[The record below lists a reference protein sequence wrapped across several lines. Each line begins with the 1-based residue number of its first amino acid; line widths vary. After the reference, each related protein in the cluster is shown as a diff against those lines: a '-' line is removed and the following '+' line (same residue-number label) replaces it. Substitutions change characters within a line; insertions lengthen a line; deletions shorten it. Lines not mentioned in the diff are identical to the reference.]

1 MYENHQKLKEARTSA
16 RKFEQDHKNLGDRL
30 EQERQKNSRIE
41 QDVKNFEERERNLA
55 KIKNLQMKRAWVV
68 CNNSCKHSHNL
79 HFWEKRN
86 NKKVLLVLALFRFPQ
101 DQFCLLSAGV
111 ILELSNR
118 EKFYDN
124 FRIKGEVL
132 VQILDFPIHSIHFHF
147 SLSSR

>member
-68 CNNSCKHSHNL
+68 CTNSCKDSHNL
-79 HFWEKRN
+79 HF
-86 NKKVLLVLALFRFPQ
+86 
-101 DQFCLLSAGV
+101 
-111 ILELSNR
+111 
-118 EKFYDN
+118 
-124 FRIKGEVL
+124 
-132 VQILDFPIHSIHFHF
+132 
-147 SLSSR
+147 